1 MRDFLQA
8 TSFMVFAMAGGMFTA
23 FGDVEFGIIALIFAV
38 FFCATLKRKSK
49 RSYDAPQTYTC
60 IRMGDEFFLRDSRG
74 FVMPSSRSAVAALNA
89 KGLIK
94 WN

>member
-1 MRDFLQA
+1 MRDIFQAAFFLA
-8 TSFMVFAMAGGMFTA
+8 FVMAGVA
-23 FGDVEFGIIALIFAV
+23 FLKYGDVEFGYIMLIFSV
-38 FFCATLKRKSK
+38 LFCLTLKKKSK
-49 RSYDAPQTYTC
+49 RSYDTPQTYTC
-60 IRMGDEFFLRDSRG
+60 IRMGDEFFLRDSKG